1 MNIHVLPIKW
11 NSRELGMD
19 FEKCKDVLIKEIELV
34 RRVSALQNSIREAVI
49 NRNWTDFEGYFSAPN
64 GIGGEFSSLE
74 SERERFFPGDSSA
87 AAQSMGFYAQIA
99 RFPAKQ
105 RRELSEIYRNLKLE
119 TMRVQISGE
128 AIMEFITGARA
139 TIASFFEI
147 AFPDR
152 GGKMYTPYGRP
163 VSHDMRSMVL
173 NHRF

>member
-1 MNIHVLPIKW
+1 
-11 NSRELGMD
+11 
-19 FEKCKDVLIKEIELV
+19 V

-49 NRNWTDFEGYFSAPN
+49 KRNWTDFESYFSALN
-64 GIGGEFSSLE
+64 SIGAEFSSLE
-74 SERERFFPGDSSA
+74 SKREQFFTGNGGNSSA
-87 AAQSMGFYAQIA
+87 VSREVSRPAASAASAASAVGFYTQVA

-139 TIASFFEI
+139 TITSFFEI

-163 VSHDMRSMVL
+163 ISHDMRSMVL
-173 NHRF
+173 NQRF

>member
-1 MNIHVLPIKW
+1 
-11 NSRELGMD
+11 MD
-19 FEKCKDVLIKEIELV
+19 FEKCKDVLSKEIVLV

-49 NRNWTDFEGYFSAPN
+49 NRNWTDFESYFSALN
-64 GIGGEFSSLE
+64 SIGGEFSFLE
-74 SERERFFPGDSSA
+74 SEREQFFPGNRDDSSIVSQGISLPA
-87 AAQSMGFYAQIA
+87 APAMGFYAQIA

-152 GGKMYTPYGRP
+152 SGKMYTPHGRP